1 MTDEP
6 PGASENP
13 SLPSVPPGWYPD
25 AWFGI
30 VMGGIFTVVLGVVIV
45 MQATK

>member
-6 PGASENP
+6 PGASANP
-13 SLPSVPPGWYPD
+13 SPPSAPQGWYPD